1 MKKNQLFTKVHWAYG
16 ALLSA
21 LPVISIAAPLDEVSL
36 RQRGDV
42 VLATIKLTTPVHFL
56 RYVPGAKSRIGEI
69 YYDRIPSSNSA
80 DTWTDQEVRKVG
92 ATRLTPAFTVTTR
105 DQALQPKLL
114 VEFASAVNFSISPGE
129 DNRSFVITM
138 KPLTSTT
145 PLVNS
150 QSLPLLPTVLPPV
163 LDKTGAT
170 TAENN
175 KLAYTLMLAGRDAL
189 SAKDYAAATNAF
201 NKLLLLP
208 PNQYSQDAQ
217 EWVGVARER
226 DGQIAKAKAEYEL
239 YLKLY
244 TSEPGVSRVKQRL
257 AGLDAPVARTRMGSA
272 SRKIKPRSFVQGG
285 VSSHYYF
292 GQSNLDTTY
301 QFNNASQTT
310 SYAFKDQSS
319 LISNVDA
326 IARYVNDE
334 YDNRIVLRDINT
346 KNFLPGQTD
355 RNRLTSAYIEVK
367 NRNADY
373 SARLGRQT
381 TGGGGVM
388 GRFDG
393 LSASYGSA
401 QQLRVN
407 AVAGQLVDFT
417 NYTQPVFY
425 GMSVDMGPV
434 SVYLLNQTL
443 DGILDRRA
451 LGSEF
456 RYFEGKQTA
465 YAALDYDIYFNVL
478 NSVTFNGSMGVD
490 STGTTYNFVA
500 DFRKSPSIGTRNALN
515 GASTTSIAALQ
526 AAMTEA
532 DLKQL
537 ALDRTGSSS
546 FSQFGATQKLN
557 STWQLGGDIK
567 LSQTSGLPASG
578 TTALQGIMVATPD
591 TGLEKT
597 ITAQLIGSNLYS
609 DADITSMGAS
619 YITSSYVQN
628 GQSVFV
634 YNRTS
639 WDRDLYFDS
648 SWNYY
653 AQTDTYGG
661 SMARNM
667 PMVRVTYQ
675 VAQRMSLDAD
685 MGAELTTS
693 SGPFQTAK
701 NTRIFGSMGFRW
713 DF

>member
-1 MKKNQLFTKVHWAYG
+1 
-16 ALLSA
+16 
-21 LPVISIAAPLDEVSL
+21 
-36 RQRGDV
+36 
-42 VLATIKLTTPVHFL
+42 PVHFL
-56 RYVPGAKSRIGEI
+56 RYVPGAKSRVGEI
-69 YYDRIPSSNSA
+69 YYDRIPSSNST
-80 DTWTDQEVRKVG
+80 DTWTDREVRKVA

-105 DQALQPKLL
+105 DQAIQPKLL
-114 VEFASAVNFSISPGE
+114 VEFASAINFSISPGA

-138 KPLTSTT
+138 KPLASAA
-145 PLVNS
+145 PRISNK
-150 QSLPLLPTVLPPV
+150 SLPLLPTVLPPV
-163 LDKTGAT
+163 IDNTGAT

-175 KLAYTLMLAGRDAL
+175 NLAYKLMLAGRDAL
-189 SAKDYAAATNAF
+189 SAKDYPAATHAF

-257 AGLDAPVARTRMGSA
+257 AGLAAPVAKARMGAA
-272 SRKIKPRSFVQGG
+272 SRTIKPRSFVQGG

-301 QFNNASQTT
+301 QWNNTSQTT

-346 KNFLPGQTD
+346 KNFLPGQVD
-355 RNRLTSAYIEVK
+355 RNRINSAYIEVK
-367 NRNADY
+367 NRKADY

-393 LSASYGSA
+393 LSASYGSIRDF
-401 QQLRVN
+401 RVN

-443 DGILDRRA
+443 DGVLDRRA

-478 NSVTFNGSMGVD
+478 NSATFNGSMGVA

-500 DFRKSPSIGTRNALN
+500 DFRKSPSISTRNALN
-515 GASTTSIAALQ
+515 GASTTSIADLQ

-532 DLKQL
+532 ELKQL

-546 FSQFGATQKLN
+546 FAQFGATQKLD

-567 LSQTSGLPASG
+567 LTQTAGLPASG

-639 WDRDLYFDS
+639 WDRELYFDT

-661 SMARNM
+661 GMARNM

-685 MGAELTTS
+685 LGAELTTY
-693 SGPFQTAK
+693 SGPYQSST